1 MLQLHSFSSERD
13 QVVETMITLTHL
25 SNLNRA
31 IVAGQGSTSLYSLCG
46 GAALSG
52 LDSHRPFACAW
63 RHAPSVSSPSR
74 NQ

>member
-1 MLQLHSFSSERD
+1 
-13 QVVETMITLTHL
+13 
-25 SNLNRA
+25 
-31 IVAGQGSTSLYSLCG
+31 
-46 GAALSG
+46 LSG